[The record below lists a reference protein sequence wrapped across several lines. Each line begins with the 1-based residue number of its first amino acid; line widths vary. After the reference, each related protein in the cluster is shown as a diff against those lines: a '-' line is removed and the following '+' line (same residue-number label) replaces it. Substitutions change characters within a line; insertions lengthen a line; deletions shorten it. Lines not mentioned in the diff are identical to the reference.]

1 MGVAQEFT
9 MNNEVE
15 RFFNADLVLV
25 CTAKW
30 LKPPEKPM

>member
-15 RFFNADLVLV
+15 RFFNADLV
-25 CTAKW
+25 CGAKW
-30 LKPPEKPM
+30 RP